1 MGYDMACLSEQDGS
15 VMSPGGARKLLDG
28 IHMVICGNAD
38 LGLSPIVFV
47 QKGPWRIGCAVDGQT
62 AAARSQDEQ
71 TLLICPRADDSSP
84 QLTGSLLRLPPVQR
98 GHLGI
103 VRIIM
108 QQASSG
114 TVQPAGI
121 TSRVEAL
128 PPGTRPDATATAA
141 VEFVLEEAVF
151 YRRQLES
158 QRAQHDKGGA
168 HEAS

>member
-1 MGYDMACLSEQDGS
+1 MA
-15 VMSPGGARKLLDG
+15 
-28 IHMVICGNAD
+28 ICGNAD

-47 QKGPWRIGCAVDGQT
+47 QKGPWRIGCAVDDQT
-62 AAARSQDEQ
+62 AAAQPRDEH
-71 TLLICPRADDSSP
+71 TLLIYPGADGSTP
-84 QLTGSLLRLPPVQR
+84 QLTGALLRLPPVQR

-121 TSRVEAL
+121 TSRVEAP
-128 PPGTRPDATATAA
+128 PPGTRPDATTAA
-141 VEFVLEEAVF
+141 AVDFVLEEAAF
-151 YRRQLES
+151 YQRRLEG
-158 QRAQHDKGGA
+158 QQVQHDKGGA